1 MAKPA
6 GDVAL
11 AVSAHLR
18 MRNTQTLILSL
29 YRVILAVFLSYQ
41 NQTQEGQIDTTTV
54 IEKFDKCLPIC
65 NIYNTHLCP
74 LRRQILLHKKI
85 EN

>member
-65 NIYNTHLCP
+65 ACAIHLQHSSLP
-74 LRRQILLHKKI
+74 FKEADFIA
-85 EN
+85 